1 MSRANRRYV
10 RTTILG
16 VAAMGAL
23 LWAAMDLFAIPGD
36 TLLGFF
42 MISLGIAA
50 GVIVLA
56 AAAAGVWILLRRLF
70 RRGGK

>member
-1 MSRANRRYV
+1 MSRANRRYL

-16 VAAMGAL
+16 VIAMGAL
-23 LWAAMDLFAIPGD
+23 LWAAMDLFEIPD
-36 TLLGFF
+36 ETLLEFF
-42 MISLGIAA
+42 IASLIVAL

-56 AAAAGVWILLRRLF
+56 AAAAGIWVLLRRLF